1 LKQTSDSFTVE
12 QTFLESIYVRLLPVP
27 PCTTIDPKP
36 DCPCC
41 LDVGQLAGLSEFFL
55 TKTTSTAFGATNN
68 RQRDCNIDTTHAAE
82 VAVFVEKLI
91 KMSAASYDS
100 VGHIVHYRFGS
111 LVQHLL
117 WTRFTDCTCVYI
129 HTVHLLRQRRRDR
142 VPFVVLFC
150 HELGVDSS
158 VLAIATCSL
167 LDDMYCGVLSIIC

>member
-1 LKQTSDSFTVE
+1 M
-12 QTFLESIYVRLLPVP
+12 
-27 PCTTIDPKP
+27 
-36 DCPCC
+36 
-41 LDVGQLAGLSEFFL
+41 
-55 TKTTSTAFGATNN
+55 
-68 RQRDCNIDTTHAAE
+68 THAAD

-100 VGHIVHYRFGS
+100 VGHIARYRFGS

>member
-1 LKQTSDSFTVE
+1 MFDFYLCHPVQ
-12 QTFLESIYVRLLPVP
+12 LLILNLIVPVAWMLVSLLVFP
-27 PCTTIDPKP
+27 N
-36 DCPCC
+36 
-41 LDVGQLAGLSEFFL
+41 FFL

-100 VGHIVHYRFGS
+100 VGHIAHYRFGS